1 METIRVKLRQQL
13 WRNVS
18 HQSGPFIL
26 KNETFDYN
34 DFFFKTKKNNAL
46 FRFSSNGALVIFFSS
61 WKWTNALRN
70 LLRYENWVLKSRPC
84 FSAHKSPF
92 SRSHSKN
99 RTFSSLSFLIY
110 VSQEGYSMLG
120 TSYLPIRVLLTR
132 PAKKSVFVLKLNC
145 CQNIT
150 KTYIWIFV
158 SRINA

>member
-1 METIRVKLRQQL
+1 M
-13 WRNVS
+13 
-18 HQSGPFIL
+18 
-26 KNETFDYN
+26 
-34 DFFFKTKKNNAL
+34 
-46 FRFSSNGALVIFFSS
+46 
-61 WKWTNALRN
+61 
-70 LLRYENWVLKSRPC
+70 LRYENWVLKSRPC
-84 FSAHKSPF
+84 FSAHKSQF

-150 KTYIWIFV
+150 SAKMQYCWFGWLFLFFARH
-158 SRINA
+158 SRAPLLTTMFFCSRNVEPPRAVMLTEQLLPHSVETIYQQKPKHAKYL